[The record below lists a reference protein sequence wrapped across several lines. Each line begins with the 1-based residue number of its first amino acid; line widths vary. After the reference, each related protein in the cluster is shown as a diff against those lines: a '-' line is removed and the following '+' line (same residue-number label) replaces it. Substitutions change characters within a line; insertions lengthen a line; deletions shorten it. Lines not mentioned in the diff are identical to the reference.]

1 MEYITGGICAPQGFK
16 GNGVHC
22 GFYKDENKKDLGIIV
37 SERLCAAAA
46 VYTTNKVYGAP
57 ITVNQKHLADGH
69 AQVIICNSGIANT
82 CAPNGPEIAE
92 DTCRLAARALSKA
105 AGNQAAG
112 GSGAADYIVGASNVK
127 ALSITPENVIV
138 ASTGVI
144 GEALTMK
151 PFEKGI
157 GSLVSNLGDADE
169 NSQAVAGAIMTTD
182 TVCKEVAVSFHIGG
196 KECRLGAIAK
206 GSGMIHPNMATMLSF
221 ITGDVA
227 ISPEMLQKA
236 LSYDVDDT
244 YNQIS
249 VDGDT
254 STNDMVVVMANG
266 LAGNREITGEGADY
280 DEFCEALRAVTKT
293 MAMKIAG
300 DGEGASKLI
309 ICKVKGADTKVNA
322 RLISKSVI
330 SSNLTKAAIFGKD
343 ANWGRIICAVGYTPG
358 NFGVSDIDIC
368 LGSETGQVQVCKK
381 SAMVEFS
388 EKKALEILEA
398 DEITIDIDMNDGGE
412 TAEAYGCDLTYEY
425 VTINASYRS

>member
-1 MEYITGGICAPQGFK
+1 MEYIPGGICAPQGFK
-16 GNGVHC
+16 GSGVHC

-46 VYTTNKVYGAP
+46 VYTTNKVFGAP
-57 ITVNQKHLADGH
+57 ILVNKKHLADGH
-69 AQVIICNSGIANT
+69 AQAIICNSGIANT
-82 CAPNGPEIAE
+82 CAPNGAEIAE
-92 DTCRLAARALSKA
+92 ATCRLAAE
-105 AGNQAAG
+105 
-112 GSGAADYIVGASNVK
+112 
-127 ALSITPENVIV
+127 ALSIAPANVIV

-144 GEALTMK
+144 GEPLTMA
-151 PFEKGI
+151 PFQQGI
-157 GSLVSNLGDADE
+157 DSLVSNLGDADE

-182 TVCKEVAVSFHIGG
+182 TVCKEVAVNFTIDG

-221 ITGDVA
+221 ITSDVD
-227 ISPEMLQKA
+227 ISPEMLQRA
-236 LSYDVDDT
+236 LSDDIDDT

-266 LAGNREITGEGADY
+266 LAGNTEITGQGADY

-358 NFGVSDIDIC
+358 SFDVSDIDIC
-368 LGSETGQVQVCKK
+368 LGSEAGQVQVCKK

-388 EKKALEILEA
+388 EEKALEILKA
-398 DEITIDIDMNDGGE
+398 DEITIDIDMHDGGE